1 MTPSLGY
8 TKMKDSGI
16 ATFGMVPAHWG
27 VHRFQNLCT
36 LRNEEN
42 TGGRAL
48 LSVYLDKGVIRY
60 SDSTGMQVHKPSD
73 SLDKYQNVYIGD
85 FVLNNQ
91 QAWRG
96 SVGVSQYDGIISPAY
111 FVYKLSA
118 QCVPSYMNYLVRDI
132 CMVQQYELASR
143 GVGTIQRN
151 IYEPW
156 LKKARFVLPPVN
168 EQTAIAAYLNAQ
180 CTKIDEVI
188 AEAKAS
194 IEDYKKWKA
203 STIYEAVTKGL
214 DPDVEMKETGFSW
227 LGMVPSN
234 WNVTRMK
241 SVFQNVSIKNHPKE
255 EVLSLYRDL
264 GVVPK
269 NSRDDNHNVTSED
282 TAQYK
287 FVEKGDLVINKM
299 KAWQG
304 SLAVSD
310 YSGIVSP
317 AYYVCRFRSKNIDK
331 RYIHYLLRCNAYAQ
345 EFERLSTGMRIGQW
359 DLGIDDFLR
368 VPVLLPDASEQA
380 TIATYLDDQCA
391 KIDELIAEKQSLISD
406 LESYKKSLI
415 YEVVTGKRRVSAPSE
430 ATVVAVHPSVLG
442 YQKALLMCRVLD
454 LLGDDTRGR
463 IHVQKCLFAIECL
476 LEMPF
481 QTQYVRYEHGPYDTH
496 INDCEALI
504 VENDWF
510 TIQNGSPVIYK
521 KGANF
526 NAYLDEYMKVFADM
540 DSKIKEIVEFLKPM
554 KTSQAERIA
563 TLLAAWN
570 DFVLDG
576 TAEPTDQQII
586 NEVMTNWT
594 PNKANTQLL
603 TWQNSMN
610 KLKQSGFVPAGF
622 GVHTIKKEV
631 QEV

>member
-42 TGGRAL
+42 TGGRGL

-60 SDSTGMQVHKPSD
+60 SDSTRMQVHKPSD

-168 EQTAIAAYLNAQ
+168 EQTAIAAYLDVQ
-180 CTKIDEVI
+180 CAKIDEVI

-214 DPDVEMKETGFSW
+214 NPDVEMKESGIYWIGKIPKQWGLKRLKYMFA
-227 LGMVPSN
+227 
-234 WNVTRMK
+234 
-241 SVFQNVSIKNHPKE
+241 IKKDIAGKIGYTI
-255 EVLSLYRDL
+255 LAITQQ
-264 GVVPK
+264 GVKPK
-269 NSRDDNHNVTSED
+269 NMSDKGQFALDYSKYQIVNPGDFAMNHMDLLTGWVDISKFAGVTSPDYRVFYPLTPDEID
-282 TAQYK
+282 ADYYK
-287 FVEKGDLVINKM
+287 HLFQTCYLCRIFYGLGQGVSGFGRWRLPAEMFLNFVLPVPPLDEQKEIAAFLEKQCSQID
-299 KAWQG
+299 
-304 SLAVSD
+304 
-310 YSGIVSP
+310 GI
-317 AYYVCRFRSKNIDK
+317 
-331 RYIHYLLRCNAYAQ
+331 
-345 EFERLSTGMRIGQW
+345 
-359 DLGIDDFLR
+359 
-368 VPVLLPDASEQA
+368 
-380 TIATYLDDQCA
+380 
-391 KIDELIAEKQSLISD
+391 IAEKEALVSD

-521 KGANF
+521 KGAHF

-570 DFVLDG
+570 DFILDG
-576 TAEPTDQQII
+576 TAEPTDQQIV

-603 TWQNSMN
+603 TWQNSMD
-610 KLKQSGFVPAGF
+610 KLKQSGFVPAGL
-622 GVHTIKKEV
+622 GVHTIKKEA